1 MMFEMLF
8 LDLQVCN
15 RYLAQLKD
23 SHADHQFVKD
33 YHLKEAEFDRLARQF
48 SKVVS

>member
-1 MMFEMLF
+1 MFF
-8 LDLQVCN
+8 LVLQVCN

-23 SHADHQFVKD
+23 SHTDHQFVKD